1 MAEKN
6 VAAFASQHIRFAESR
21 AAVDCARQLLKTA
34 ADEIGAIA
42 CDEGRLPTL
51 EERARCRAL
60 ATYAGTI
67 AMDAAR
73 AVWDL
78 SGAASVYSNSSLGN
92 LFTDMMVANQHFTQN
107 KDVNYTTYGRML
119 YGLDIDNPTL

>member
-1 MAEKN
+1 MPN
-6 VAAFASQHIRFAESR
+6 
-21 AAVDCARQLLKTA
+21 
-34 ADEIGAIA
+34 
-42 CDEGRLPTL
+42 L

-60 ATYAGTI
+60 ATYAGNT

-78 SGAASVYSNSSLGN
+78 SGAASVYSKSSLGN
-92 LFTDMMVANQHFTQN
+92 LYTDMMVANQHFTQN